1 MKHKFFT
8 VSPLKFA
15 LLSIVTLTIFNIY
28 WFYRNLSAFKKNNP
42 KKASWFPLIE
52 AIFSPLF
59 AYRCFKDINQ
69 TALGFGISIK
79 TSAGILAFIYF
90 LFFAVA
96 VGNDNNFLTLVRLLA
111 FIAILP
117 INNLAIKVNK
127 KLS

>member
-15 LLSIVTLTIFNIY
+15 LLSVLTLTLFNIY
-28 WFYRNLSAFKKNNP
+28 WFYKNLSVFKKNNP
-42 KKASWFPLIE
+42 KKGSRFPVIE

-59 AYRCFKDINQ
+59 SCRCFKNISQ
-69 TALGFGISIK
+69 TALELGVNNKAFV
-79 TSAGILAFIYF
+79 TILAFIYF
-90 LFFAVA
+90 LFFAVG
-96 VGNDNNFLTLVRLLA
+96 VGNDNPFLTLVRLLA

-117 INNLAIKVNK
+117 MNNLAMKVNE